1 MKQMDFF
8 APANEKE
15 KQEIIKDLTKNTAA
29 FGIDLGTTN
38 SAISVIPSGTHPVTI
53 PLAKG
58 RTTLPSCV
66 MWTGEGKNFIV
77 GMDAYNQRYEE
88 NCIYSVKRLMQDV
101 TATVTLRKDGKELV
115 MTPAEVSAEILK
127 GLVREAGDTYG
138 EIKDVVVTVP
148 AYFDVNGKKATK
160 EAVQLAGLN
169 LLGLI
174 AEPTAASLCYEL
186 DAGDD
191 GVKDIVVY
199 DLGGGTF
206 DVSLVRIMENKDTA
220 LQKQLA
226 EIYGFDDY
234 KDDAENPAK
243 VVSVI
248 CSDGDTHLGGD
259 DIDGYM
265 LDILVNKLRA
275 DGYTDP
281 ISHETLEKLKLQLE
295 KLKKG
300 NVDSMYFVDCHLDND
315 VHCKVKI
322 LPTDFKEALRPVYE
336 KTREIIERV
345 LLEHRNSVKT
355 IVLVGGSTKNP
366 HLVSMLKE
374 DYPSF
379 YVNNAFPP
387 DESVSLGAGI
397 HAKELKFGDNA
408 VSVFDS
414 LSIGIGIVEGK
425 KLKTVIPKNSRYPVT
440 KCKVF
445 TNVVDNQQSIAI
457 EIMQGDSQ
465 FVEEAVSLGTLVI
478 DDLPLVPAETLEI
491 IINLMINANGILTCN
506 TEIRNPLE
514 RGKSIK
520 RDLELNL
527 AKAETGGRKLTR
539 EEKLIRKWEAKA
551 DQLPEHEAGVLRDMI
566 KKFPEIYSKNDV
578 MDFIRSCMELKKV

>member
-38 SAISVIPSGTHPVTI
+38 SAISVIPSGNHPVTI
-53 PLAKG
+53 PLVND

-66 MWTGEGKNFIV
+66 MWTGEGRNFIV
-77 GMDAYNQRYEE
+77 GMEAYNKRYEE

-101 TATVTLRKDGKELV
+101 SATVTLKKDGKELI

-138 EIKDVVVTVP
+138 DIKDVVVTVP
-148 AYFDVNGKKATK
+148 AYFDINGKKATK

-220 LQKQLA
+220 MQKKLA
-226 EIYGFDDY
+226 DIYDFDDY
-234 KDDAENPAK
+234 DTNEVPAK

-259 DIDGYM
+259 DVDGYM
-265 LDILVNKLRA
+265 LDILVKKLRQ

-281 ISHETLEKLKLQLE
+281 ISHETMEKLKLQME

-300 NVDSMYFVDCHLDND
+300 NVTSMYFVDCHLDNG
-315 VHCKVKI
+315 VQRKVKI
-322 LPTDFKEALRPVYE
+322 IPADFKEALRPVYE
-336 KTREIIERV
+336 KTRVIIERV
-345 LLEHRNSVKT
+345 LAGNRNSVKT

-379 YVNNAFPP
+379 YINNAFPP

-397 HAKELKFGDNA
+397 HAKELKFGENA

-425 KLKTVIPKNSRYPVT
+425 KLKTVIPKNSKYPVT
-440 KCKVF
+440 KSKVF
-445 TNVVDNQQSIAI
+445 TNVIANQQSIAI

-478 DDLPLVPAETLEI
+478 DNLPQVPAETLEI
-491 IINLMINANGILTCN
+491 IINLSINANGILTCN
-506 TEIRNPLE
+506 TEIRNPLN
-514 RGKSIK
+514 RGNVIK

-527 AKAETGGRKLTR
+527 AKAETSSRKLTR
-539 EEKLIRKWEAKA
+539 EEKLIKKWEAKA
-551 DQLPEHEAGVLRDMI
+551 EQLPDAEAVVLRDMI
-566 KKFPEIYSKNDV
+566 SKFPAIYNKQDI
-578 MDFIRSCMELKKV
+578 MEFIRSCMELKKV